1 MPNVSILNA
10 VNLWTASALTV
21 EPVACDLDRTAVFT
35 MQSR

>member
-1 MPNVSILNA
+1 MSNVSLLNA

-21 EPVACDLDRTAVFT
+21 EHAACDLDRTVVFT